1 MTKLLVLLSL
11 VLSAL
16 LTVGQCTESKSEV
29 IVKEGHRVV
38 AVEYDA
44 VGKTNTR
51 VLITPRERGQE
62 ETRDEREVF
71 SNMKKKVTET
81 ASSLPVIVQVEEES
95 ELQELICDATSK
107 YKHKVAS
114 VIQLRT
120 IRRRRL
126 HVMKETLAHEPQYT
140 EHKAK
145 MSKSQN
151 VFEKA
156 KLAVTASLNV
166 TKIGS
171 VVSVIGIAAAYGMCV
186 WVTIVSKYLLTSV
199 LGRHRL
205 VVAQSKVHSVYFKA
219 IFVGILVGLL
229 GHVISRRRKV
239 LTDAVEMWQAV
250 NLLSS
255 IFMVEANA
263 SFVEPRA
270 IKAMIERIK
279 VEKEEGRGLDIL
291 ESHSCEGESLTCGKK
306 VIDKM
311 DEDAVN
317 RRLKKLN
324 ERLRRLNAYSSRLN
338 LLNLMSLTWHFVY
351 LSHRLSL
358 TY

>member
-1 MTKLLVLLSL
+1 
-11 VLSAL
+11 
-16 LTVGQCTESKSEV
+16 
-29 IVKEGHRVV
+29 
-38 AVEYDA
+38 
-44 VGKTNTR
+44 
-51 VLITPRERGQE
+51 
-62 ETRDEREVF
+62 
-71 SNMKKKVTET
+71 
-81 ASSLPVIVQVEEES
+81 
-95 ELQELICDATSK
+95 
-107 YKHKVAS
+107 
-114 VIQLRT
+114 
-120 IRRRRL
+120 
-126 HVMKETLAHEPQYT
+126 
-140 EHKAK
+140 

-205 VVAQSKVHSVYFKA
+205 VVAQSKDTSSADAGRFLPMRWRC
-219 IFVGILVGLL
+219 G
-229 GHVISRRRKV
+229 RP
-239 LTDAVEMWQAV
+239 LT
-250 NLLSS
+250 SCPS

-324 ERLRRLNAYSSRLN
+324 E
-338 LLNLMSLTWHFVY
+338 
-351 LSHRLSL
+351 SHRLSL

>member
-1 MTKLLVLLSL
+1 
-11 VLSAL
+11 
-16 LTVGQCTESKSEV
+16 
-29 IVKEGHRVV
+29 
-38 AVEYDA
+38 
-44 VGKTNTR
+44 
-51 VLITPRERGQE
+51 
-62 ETRDEREVF
+62 
-71 SNMKKKVTET
+71 
-81 ASSLPVIVQVEEES
+81 
-95 ELQELICDATSK
+95 
-107 YKHKVAS
+107 
-114 VIQLRT
+114 
-120 IRRRRL
+120 
-126 HVMKETLAHEPQYT
+126 
-140 EHKAK
+140 

-186 WVTIVSKYLLTSV
+186 WVTIVWKYLLTSV

-229 GHVISRRRKV
+229 GHVMSRRRKV

-270 IKAMIERIK
+270 IKVYE
-279 VEKEEGRGLDIL
+279 
-291 ESHSCEGESLTCGKK
+291 
-306 VIDKM
+306 
-311 DEDAVN
+311 
-317 RRLKKLN
+317 RLKKYTFIYKCKSYFK
-324 ERLRRLNAYSSRLN
+324 LRSVILISVLCSIGND
-338 LLNLMSLTWHFVY
+338 
-351 LSHRLSL
+351 
-358 TY
+358 

>member
-1 MTKLLVLLSL
+1 
-11 VLSAL
+11 
-16 LTVGQCTESKSEV
+16 
-29 IVKEGHRVV
+29 
-38 AVEYDA
+38 
-44 VGKTNTR
+44 
-51 VLITPRERGQE
+51 
-62 ETRDEREVF
+62 
-71 SNMKKKVTET
+71 
-81 ASSLPVIVQVEEES
+81 
-95 ELQELICDATSK
+95 
-107 YKHKVAS
+107 
-114 VIQLRT
+114 
-120 IRRRRL
+120 
-126 HVMKETLAHEPQYT
+126 MKETLAHEPQYT

-250 NLLSS
+250 NLLS
-255 IFMVEANA
+255 
-263 SFVEPRA
+263 
-270 IKAMIERIK
+270 
-279 VEKEEGRGLDIL
+279 LDIHGG
-291 ESHSCEGESLTCGKK
+291 S
-306 VIDKM
+306 
-311 DEDAVN
+311 
-317 RRLKKLN
+317 
-324 ERLRRLNAYSSRLN
+324 
-338 LLNLMSLTWHFVY
+338 
-351 LSHRLSL
+351 
-358 TY
+358 

>member
-1 MTKLLVLLSL
+1 MHVSTRVILTARRFVNVDGHIACRIIRRLASINYQTNERHEVKMTKLLVLLSL

-126 HVMKETLAHEPQYT
+126 HVT
-140 EHKAK
+140 
-145 MSKSQN
+145 
-151 VFEKA
+151 
-156 KLAVTASLNV
+156 
-166 TKIGS
+166 
-171 VVSVIGIAAAYGMCV
+171 
-186 WVTIVSKYLLTSV
+186 
-199 LGRHRL
+199 
-205 VVAQSKVHSVYFKA
+205 
-219 IFVGILVGLL
+219 
-229 GHVISRRRKV
+229 
-239 LTDAVEMWQAV
+239 
-250 NLLSS
+250 
-255 IFMVEANA
+255 
-263 SFVEPRA
+263 
-270 IKAMIERIK
+270 
-279 VEKEEGRGLDIL
+279 
-291 ESHSCEGESLTCGKK
+291 
-306 VIDKM
+306 
-311 DEDAVN
+311 
-317 RRLKKLN
+317 
-324 ERLRRLNAYSSRLN
+324 
-338 LLNLMSLTWHFVY
+338 
-351 LSHRLSL
+351 
-358 TY
+358 